1 MTWPRLCTSVI
12 FMRTAALCLL
22 LLVVGCHKASSKLEG
37 HWTGQSVRGVSN
49 DEAQGA
55 TRFASETALDFKG
68 DTVTVKTEYEKLSGH
83 YRVVREDKTT
93 IVLTTD
99 EGDAEQTLV
108 LEGDKTL
115 VWAIEKDKKIVFAKQ

>member
-1 MTWPRLCTSVI
+1 
-12 FMRTAALCLL
+12 
-22 LLVVGCHKASSKLEG
+22 
-37 HWTGQSVRGVSN
+37 
-49 DEAQGA
+49 
-55 TRFASETALDFKG
+55 
-68 DTVTVKTEYEKLSGH
+68 VKTEYEKLSGH